1 VKDSGVVR
9 IFLAIQ
15 KIKKIVIKK
24 IEKLQKLIDQIQKK

>member
-1 VKDSGVVR
+1 MRRSNSVEDSGVVR

-24 IEKLQKLIDQIQKK
+24 